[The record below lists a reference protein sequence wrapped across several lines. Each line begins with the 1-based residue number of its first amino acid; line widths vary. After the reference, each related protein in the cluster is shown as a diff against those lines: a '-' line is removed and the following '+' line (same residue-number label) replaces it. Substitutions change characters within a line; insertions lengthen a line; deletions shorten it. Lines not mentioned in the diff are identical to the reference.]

1 MNSCVV
7 VIDAWKYC
15 SQEDL
20 NKFPWLLKEN
30 KLFGSFLDLQLSNIK
45 QKYNYDVIHQC
56 GGHRPEQVMEEIQTR
71 DLVIE
76 DLREIPTYDYYYFC
90 GFHLGRCLNQSVRVL
105 NKSNCGIVYN
115 LSLIF
120 PEDTYGHVIG
130 KNFSNNYMY
139 SYSKGFEKITMEE
152 A

>member
-1 MNSCVV
+1 MNCCVV
-7 VIDAWKYC
+7 VIDAWEYC
-15 SQEDL
+15 NQEDL

-45 QKYNYDVIHQC
+45 QKYNYDIIHHCPQTS
-56 GGHRPEQVMEEIQTR
+56 EVMDEVQTR
-71 DLVIE
+71 DLVVG

-90 GFHLGRCLNQSVRVL
+90 GFHLGRCLNRSVKIL

-115 LSLIF
+115 LSIIF
-120 PEDTYGHVIG
+120 PEDAYREVIG
-130 KNFSNNYMY
+130 RNFSNTYMY
-139 SYSKGFEKITMEE
+139 SYNKGFEKITMEE